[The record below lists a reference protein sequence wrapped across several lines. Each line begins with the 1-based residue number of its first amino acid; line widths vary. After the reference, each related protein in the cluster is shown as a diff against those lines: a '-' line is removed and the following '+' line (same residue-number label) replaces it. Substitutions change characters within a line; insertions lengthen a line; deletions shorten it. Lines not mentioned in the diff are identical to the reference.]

1 MIQTRIDMDD
11 AWPVLEPFAPY
22 LVDVLLDFLD
32 DVNAPGVV
40 AIRRPMS
47 GRSFSSM
54 LADYFYSKMEQ
65 APDHGSRF
73 EHRDNRGQHH
83 ISFED
88 RVNIRVKKLD
98 RKHLSSNLKTI
109 HAMLWNGPGTLED
122 MGPVPRLE
130 LGYHLD
136 ALMNRYD
143 SIHVLQRIDDEV
155 EWRVQI
161 YGERTDTFDIEQPRL
176 SGMGPT
182 RKVYQYR
189 PIYPPGECR

>member
-11 AWPVLEPFAPY
+11 AWPVVEPFALF
-22 LVDVLLDFLD
+22 LVDVLLDYLD

-54 LADYFYSKMEQ
+54 LADYFYSRMEE
-65 APDHGSRF
+65 APEHGSRF
-73 EHRDNRGQHH
+73 EHRDNKGQHH
-83 ISFED
+83 IAFEEKL
-88 RVNIRVKKLD
+88 NIRVKKLD
-98 RKHLSSNLKTI
+98 RKHLSSNLKTF
-109 HAMLWNGPGTLED
+109 HAVQWNGPGTLEG

-130 LGYHLD
+130 LGYHVD

-161 YGERTDTFDIEQPRL
+161 YGERTDTFDIVQPRL
-176 SGMGPT
+176 EGMGPT

-189 PIYPPGECR
+189 PVYPPGGRQ